1 MTHGGFALGLSEWAA
16 VAYLTLICSA
26 LCYGVWYALL
36 SRHTVSS
43 MAAFLF
49 IQPLMGPVLS
59 YVLLKETLGGWS
71 ILGGLLVILGV
82 ALVVRTPATRAE
94 AA

>member
-1 MTHGGFALGLSEWAA
+1 VG
-16 VAYLTLICSA
+16 YLTLICSA

-82 ALVVRTPATRAE
+82 ALVVRTPATTAE